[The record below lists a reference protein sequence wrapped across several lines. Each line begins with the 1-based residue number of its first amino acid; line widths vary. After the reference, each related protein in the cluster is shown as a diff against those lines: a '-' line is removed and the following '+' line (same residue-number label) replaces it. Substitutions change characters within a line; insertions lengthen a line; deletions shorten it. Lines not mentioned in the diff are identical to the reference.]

1 MSLKELGF
9 RLLSAPYELIFKEK
23 MDDEARKFSL
33 RYLVRGDWHAAF
45 GSLFTLAFSI
55 IAARALGPG
64 NFGVLGL
71 ITTMGTIL
79 AISMIAASTPMIK
92 YGSEVPD
99 HFVQV
104 SIIST
109 SYILIALVTAA
120 SIGIYAF
127 FSAPLSYLF
136 GVPTELFFFA
146 LFLAVTSTLYQL
158 TTNSLRVFF
167 KMRAY
172 ALLTAAQSVVLLAA
186 FLIFI
191 SKDMKSWESAAYS
204 YFLSYAV
211 IGFILVIYLKDYITL
226 RFERSWAKKIV
237 HYSLLAL
244 PGGVAA
250 TFMGVDRLLINKF
263 MTTADVGIYAAYFL
277 PSITVAVLLWMI
289 INAAF
294 FPYASKSDDKLAI
307 LRRVN
312 KAAPYLAA
320 LLAPSVLLL
329 QWIVFFFYGR
339 QYPFSWEIALFFA
352 IAATMAFFYQALSW
366 LMASEGTRGAK
377 VNTTQQHYRA
387 HRARRFRRG
396 SDSTDWH
403 SRCGNHAHLR
413 LSDSGLLSPVKTACI
428 ECKLSANVP
437 SCYVLGGEPERF
449 SIRPE

>member
-23 MDDEARKFSL
+23 MDDEAQKFILGTS
-33 RYLVRGDWHAAF
+33 YGGIATAF
-45 GSLFTLAFSI
+45 GALFTLAFSI
-55 IAARALGPG
+55 IAARALGPS

-79 AISMIAASTPMIK
+79 AISMIAVSTPMIK
-92 YGSEVPD
+92 YGSEVSD
-99 HFVQV
+99 HFAQV
-104 SIIST
+104 GIIST
-109 SYILIALVTAA
+109 SYILIALVTAD
-120 SIGIYAF
+120 SIVIYAF

-136 GVPTELFFFA
+136 GVSTELFFFA

-172 ALLTAAQSVVLLAA
+172 ALLTAAQSVILLAA
-186 FLIFI
+186 FLALI
-191 SKDMKSWESAAYS
+191 SKNLTSWELAAYS
-204 YFLSYAV
+204 YYLSYAV
-211 IGFILVIYLKDYITL
+211 IGFILVVYLKDYIKL

-250 TFMGVDRLLINKF
+250 TFMGVDRILINKF
-263 MTTADVGIYAAYFL
+263 TTTADVGIYNAYFL
-277 PSITVAVLLWMI
+277 PSITVAVLLWMV

-312 KAAPYLAA
+312 KAMPYLAA
-320 LLAPSVLLL
+320 ALAPSVLLL
-329 QWIVFFFYGR
+329 EWIVFFLYGR

-366 LMASEGTRGAK
+366 LMASQGTRGAT
-377 VNTTQQHYRA
+377 VNT
-387 HRARRFRRG
+387 
-396 SDSTDWH
+396 
-403 SRCGNHAHLR
+403 
-413 LSDSGLLSPVKTACI
+413 LSSIIALIVLVGFDVVLIPRIGILGAAITLVFAYLVAASYLLSRRRV
-428 ECKLSANVP
+428 LSAN
-437 SCYVLGGEPERF
+437 
-449 SIRPE
+449 

>member
-1 MSLKELGF
+1 MSLKELGS
-9 RLLSAPYELIFKEK
+9 RLLSASYELIFKEK
-23 MDDEARKFSL
+23 MGDEARKLILGTS
-33 RYLVRGDWHAAF
+33 YVGIGTLV

-71 ITTMGTIL
+71 ITTVGTIL

-92 YGSEVPD
+92 YGSEVQD

-109 SYILIALVTAA
+109 SYILITLLTAA
-120 SIGIYAF
+120 SIGIYVL

-136 GVPTELFFFA
+136 GVPAEVFFFA
-146 LFLAVTSTLYQL
+146 LFLAVTSALYQL
-158 TTNSLRVFF
+158 TTNSLRVSF

-172 ALLTAAQSVVLLAA
+172 ALLTAAQSVLLLAA
-186 FLIFI
+186 FLTFI
-191 SKDMKSWESAAYS
+191 STNMKSWESAAYS
-204 YFLSYAV
+204 YYVSYAI
-211 IGFILVIYLKDYITL
+211 IGFILVVYLRDYIKL
-226 RFERSWAKKIV
+226 RFERSWANKIM
-237 HYSLLAL
+237 HYTLLSL

-250 TFMGVDRLLINKF
+250 TFMGVDRILINKF
-263 MTTADVGIYAAYFL
+263 MTTADVGIYNAYFL

-294 FPYASKSDDKLAI
+294 FPYASKSNDKLAI

-320 LLAPSVLLL
+320 AIAPAVLLL
-329 QWIVFFFYGR
+329 EWIIFFFYGR

-366 LMASEGTRGAK
+366 LLASEGTRGAK
-377 VNTTQQHYRA
+377 VNT
-387 HRARRFRRG
+387 
-396 SDSTDWH
+396 
-403 SRCGNHAHLR
+403 
-413 LSDSGLLSPVKTACI
+413 LSSVIALIVLVGFDVVLIPLIGILGAAITLIFAYLIAAFYLLSKRRI
-428 ECKLSANVP
+428 LSAN
-437 SCYVLGGEPERF
+437 
-449 SIRPE
+449 

>member
-1 MSLKELGF
+1 VTVKELGL
-9 RLLSAPYELIFKEK
+9 RLLSVLYELIFKEK
-23 MDDEARKFSL
+23 MDDQARSFVLSTS
-33 RYLVRGDWHAAF
+33 YVGIGTLV

-64 NFGVLGL
+64 NFGILGL
-71 ITTMGTIL
+71 VTTVGTIL

-92 YGSEVPD
+92 YGSEVQD
-99 HFVQV
+99 HLVHV
-104 SIIST
+104 TIIST
-109 SYILIALVTAA
+109 SYILIAVLTVA
-120 SIGIYAF
+120 SACIF
-127 FSAPLSYLF
+127 VLFSAPLSYLF
-136 GVPTELFFFA
+136 GVTAEVFFFA
-146 LFLAVTSTLYQL
+146 LFLAVTSTFYQL

-172 ALLTAAQSVVLLAA
+172 ALLTAAQSVILLAA
-186 FLIFI
+186 FLAFI
-191 SKDMKSWESAAYS
+191 SKNLTSWELAAYS
-204 YFLSYAV
+204 YYLSYAV
-211 IGFILVIYLKDYITL
+211 IGFILVVYLRDYIKL

-250 TFMGVDRLLINKF
+250 TFMGVDRILINKF

-277 PSITVAVLLWMI
+277 PSITVAVLLWMV

-329 QWIVFFFYGR
+329 EWIVFFLYGR

-352 IAATMAFFYQALSW
+352 IAATMGFFYQALSW

-377 VNTTQQHYRA
+377 VNT
-387 HRARRFRRG
+387 
-396 SDSTDWH
+396 
-403 SRCGNHAHLR
+403 
-413 LSDSGLLSPVKTACI
+413 LSSIIALIVLVGFDVVLIPLIGILGAAITLVFAYLIAALYLLSKRRV
-428 ECKLSANVP
+428 LSAN
-437 SCYVLGGEPERF
+437 
-449 SIRPE
+449 